1 MLLLIDNYDS
11 FTWNLVQRLGE
22 IDPSLGVEVYRNDR
36 IDGDAIA
43 AKQPSHILISPG
55 PCTPNEAGV
64 SCDVVRRF
72 AGRMPILGVCLG
84 HQAIGQVF
92 GGKIV
97 AAQQLMHGKV
107 DQIEHTGVGVFAGLS
122 SPINATRYHSL
133 VIEPSTLP
141 QEFIVDA
148 WASAPNGGREIMA
161 IRHREL
167 PLYGVQFH
175 PESFL
180 TPHGYQILRTFL
192 GTTRSDV
199 LS

>member
-22 IDPSLGVEVYRNDR
+22 IDPSLNVEVYRNDC

-55 PCTPNEAGV
+55 PCTPDEAGI

-107 DQIEHTGVGVFAGLS
+107 DQIEHNGTGIFTGLP
-122 SPINATRYHSL
+122 SPITATRYHSL

-141 QEFIVDA
+141 QDFTVDA
-148 WASAPNGGREIMA
+148 WAAAPHGRKEIMA

-167 PLYGVQFH
+167 PVYGVQFH

-180 TPHGYQILRTFL
+180 TPDGHEILKAFL
-192 GTTRSDV
+192 ATTRGGVS
-199 LS
+199 S

>member
-22 IDPSLGVEVYRNDR
+22 LAADLPVEVHRNDQ
-36 IDGDAIA
+36 ITAAEIA
-43 AKQPSHILISPG
+43 TKQPSHLVISPG
-55 PCTPNEAGV
+55 PCTPDEAGI

-92 GGKIV
+92 GGRIV
-97 AAQQLMHGKV
+97 RAKQLMHGKV
-107 DQIEHTGVGVFAGLS
+107 DRIEHTGAGLFAGLA
-122 SPINATRYHSL
+122 SPLEATRYHSL
-133 VIEPSTLP
+133 VIDPPPLP
-141 QEFIVDA
+141 PEFEVDA
-148 WASAPNGGREIMA
+148 WAAAPDGGREIMA
-161 IRHREL
+161 IRHRTL

-180 TPHGYQILRTFL
+180 TPQGYDLVRAFL
-192 GTTRSDV
+192 GLPGGVVTA
-199 LS
+199 